1 MAPTCNSQRRAPS
14 RASSRWL
21 PSSSGFTLVELL
33 VVIAIIAIL
42 AAALLPAINAAR
54 EAAHRTQCANNL
66 RQLGVAASNYES
78 AEGCLPPGVL
88 GQFCPF
94 VRWVRKSIQGRDNY
108 QMPDIND
115 EWRWQDVGVLVYLLP
130 HLGQQHVFEDI
141 DAKVKLHDWRKIYPW
156 YVYPEVH
163 QVGKQ
168 TLSCFLCPSDTPSR
182 ELSSL
187 IGVFTFAG
195 PDGEPHMHSGF
206 LLGAGGNAQATVS
219 PATAAFSHGLHVCSQ
234 LAGQRPLHGRES
246 HRGGLPVIGTHGRR
260 LPRCFGKRHMVLT
273 S

>member
-1 MAPTCNSQRRAPS
+1 M
-14 RASSRWL
+14 
-21 PSSSGFTLVELL
+21 
-33 VVIAIIAIL
+33 
-42 AAALLPAINAAR
+42 
-54 EAAHRTQCANNL
+54 
-66 RQLGVAASNYES
+66 AASNYES

-115 EWRWQDVGVLVYLLP
+115 EWRRQDVGVLVYLFP

-206 LLGAGGNAQATVS
+206 LLARAGMHRPLSRQQRLPLATDSTFAHSWLDNARFTGSDLIGAG
-219 PATAAFSHGLHVCSQ
+219 FL
-234 LAGQRPLHGRES
+234 
-246 HRGGLPVIGTHGRR
+246 
-260 LPRCFGKRHMVLT
+260 
-273 S
+273 